1 MKENSIL
8 NKEPLECIESYKYLG
23 IHFAASGSFTL
34 AQHKLYKKALKAL
47 FRLHKYFL
55 SFNLNVSTA
64 LHVFEHTIKPIL
76 PYGCE
81 IWESFNTSTAR
92 FRNGPTALD
101 EMYSKS
107 LCEKLHVHYKF
118 CRFLLKNLNISL
130 DSLL

>member
-1 MKENSIL
+1 MSSVL
-8 NKEPLECIESYKYLG
+8 FVTF
-23 IHFAASGSFTL
+23 HFAASGSFTL

-55 SFNLNVSTA
+55 SLNPNVSTS
-64 LHVFEHTIKPIL
+64 LHVFDHTIKPIL

-81 IWESFNTSTAR
+81 VWESFNTSSAR
-92 FRNGPTALD
+92 FRNGSIALD
-101 EMYSKS
+101 EMFSKS